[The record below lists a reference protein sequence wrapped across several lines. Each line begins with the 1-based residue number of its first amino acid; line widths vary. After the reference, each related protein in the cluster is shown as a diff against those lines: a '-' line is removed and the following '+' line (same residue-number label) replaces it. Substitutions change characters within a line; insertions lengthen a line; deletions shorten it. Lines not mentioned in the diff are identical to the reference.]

1 MNSVN
6 NNNKNGDTYFG
17 NNRKFLGRIKFLG
30 TAFVSAAAGVI
41 LFFAFQNGGP
51 NFSTNAP
58 EKELDSTKVVTQ
70 NTDKEFENRINE
82 DSTSYQIDD
91 NTIAVEDNKTD
102 EKENKGI
109 LETIKDVFS
118 NKDKDNEQI
127 TSDTNS
133 SNTNNESTTHNEQ
146 TNEVTQSENVS
157 PTNNT
162 RNPVTGSIETHVAT
176 SRDATLLGVGG
187 EVTFH
192 GDNTATSINAGI
204 DKTIS
209 HDPDSKEGLLN
220 VSAGVGNTWYFDNEN
235 SVSINVEGDLDISN
249 GGKVNG
255 GGIKAGVSHTT
266 PLGESNNTITYGG
279 FVGYK
284 TDGGAYGGVGAT
296 IKFGENKNTPKKTFV
311 NDGDGF
317 KLVEKNASTTPDN
330 PNPDNPSPDNPSPDN
345 PSPSKPN
352 INTPTNP
359 QEPVR

>member
-1 MNSVN
+1 MKSVD
-6 NNNKNGDTYFG
+6 NKKGKKEVDYLGD
-17 NNRKFLGRIKFLG
+17 NRGFRAKVKFVG
-30 TAFVSAAAGVI
+30 TVFVSALTSAI
-41 LFFAFQNGGP
+41 IAFGIFHGP

-102 EKENKGI
+102 EKEDKGI

-118 NKDKDNEQI
+118 NKDKDNEQ
-127 TSDTNS
+127 TTNDANS

-192 GDNTATSINAGI
+192 GDKTDTSVGVGL
-204 DKTIS
+204 DKTLS
-209 HDPDSKEGLLN
+209 HNPSSSEGLFN
-220 VSAGVGNTWYFDNEN
+220 VSAELDNTWYLDNGG
-235 SVSINVEGDLDISN
+235 SVNLNVEGDLDVSN
-249 GGKVNG
+249 SGE
-255 GGIKAGVSHTT
+255 IKGWDTRAGAYHTT
-266 PLGESNNTITYGG
+266 SLGESKNSVTYGG
-279 FVGYK
+279 YVGYNAEN
-284 TDGGAYGGVGAT
+284 GMYGGGSVMF
-296 IKFGENKNTPKKTFV
+296 IFDPDENTPIETFV
-311 NDGDGF
+311 DDGDGF
-317 KLVEKNASTTPDN
+317 KLYKKNTSTTPDN
-330 PNPDNPSPDNPSPDN
+330 PNPGNPN
-345 PSPSKPN
+345 PSKPN
-352 INTPTNP
+352 INTPTNS
-359 QEPVR
+359 QEPVK

>member
-1 MNSVN
+1 MNSVD
-6 NNNKNGDTYFG
+6 NKKGKVESYIE
-17 NNRKFLGRIKFLG
+17 NNRKFRGRIKFWG
-30 TAFVSAAAGVI
+30 TAFVSALTSAI
-41 LFFAFQNGGP
+41 IAFGIFHGP

-82 DSTSYQIDD
+82 DSTDYQFNGNAND
-91 NTIAVEDNKTD
+91 
-102 EKENKGI
+102 
-109 LETIKDVFS
+109 
-118 NKDKDNEQI
+118 
-127 TSDTNS
+127 
-133 SNTNNESTTHNEQ
+133 
-146 TNEVTQSENVS
+146 
-157 PTNNT
+157 
-162 RNPVTGSIETHVAT
+162 PVTGSIETHVAT
-176 SRDATLLGVGG
+176 SRDATVVGVGG

-235 SVSINVEGDLDISN
+235 SVSLNVEGDLDISN

-330 PNPDNPSPDNPSPDN
+330 PNPDNPSQ
-345 PSPSKPN
+345 SKPN